1 MFKYDP
7 QGNLHGFYLVKTNAA
22 YKAIGHADFAPQTDA
37 LARAMALGL
46 WKGQALTEDHVKAIN
61 DLYSKGQPQPSY
73 LYWELVSAAAEAEV
87 PAVPDFFRVLVLTN
101 RRGAVTLLEGLR
113 ALLRRLSDPNQ
124 GDEAENRFI
133 ARSLGALEAVLDS
146 DDPLGFREL
155 SRLAGAGTAPA
166 PGAEAQP
173 EQAPPPEEET
183 PPENVEDLLAELDSL
198 VGLDKIKTDVRSLIN
213 LIKVRKL
220 RQAADLPV
228 PELSLHMV
236 FTGNPGT
243 GKTTV
248 ARLLSRLYKAI
259 GVLKKGTLLEVDRAG
274 LVAGYVGQTALKTL
288 EAVKKA
294 QGGILFVDE
303 AYSLVP
309 ENAGNDFGQE
319 AISTILKAME
329 DMREELVVIVA
340 GYPEPMERFISSNP
354 GLESRFGKY
363 FHFEDYTGDEL
374 MRIFQL
380 LCKKNK
386 YVLEPE
392 AEEFCRD
399 MFNALYDDRDEN
411 FGNARDVRNIFERSV
426 TNQANRLADMEAPS
440 VEDLMAFT
448 KADIVGAPPEEP
460 EKPADEPEQPGEEPK

>member
-1 MFKYDP
+1 MFKYEP
-7 QGNLHGFYLVKTNAA
+7 EANLHGFYLVKTNAV
-22 YKAIGHADFAPQTDA
+22 YKAIGHADFAPQTDS
-37 LARAMALGL
+37 LARSLVLGL
-46 WKGQALTEDHVKAIN
+46 WKGQTLSEDHVKAIN
-61 DLYSKGQPQPSY
+61 DLYSKGQPRPSY
-73 LYWELVSAAAEAEV
+73 LYWELVSASGEAEL
-87 PAVPDFFRVLVLTN
+87 PPVPDFFRVLVLTN
-101 RRGAVTLLEGLR
+101 PRAARLLVEGLR
-113 ALLRRLSDPNQ
+113 SLLGRLSDPNRSNEQ
-124 GDEAENRFI
+124 ENRFLASAI
-133 ARSLGALEAVLDS
+133 GTLEAVLES

-155 SRLAGAGTAPA
+155 SRGPA
-166 PGAEAQP
+166 PGGSSSAEESAASASP
-173 EQAPPPEEET
+173 TGEKEKEEELPPPEKL
-183 PPENVEDLLAELDSL
+183 EDLLAELDSL
-198 VGLDKIKTDVRSLIN
+198 VGLEKIKTDVRSLIN

-220 RQAADLPV
+220 RVEAELPV

-248 ARLLSRLYKAI
+248 ARLLSRLYRSI
-259 GVLKKGTLLEVDRAG
+259 GVLKKGTLLEVDRSG

-294 QGGILFVDE
+294 RGGILFVDE

-309 ENAGNDFGQE
+309 DGAGNDFGQE

-363 FHFEDYTGDEL
+363 FHFEDYTGEEL
-374 MRIFQL
+374 MRIFES
-380 LCKKNK
+380 LCRKNQ
-386 YVLEPE
+386 YLLEPE

-399 MFNALYDDRDEN
+399 MFNALYQDRDEN

-426 TNQANRLADMEAPS
+426 SNQANRLAAMEAPTKD
-440 VEDLMAFT
+440 DLMTF
-448 KADIVGAPPEEP
+448 KKEDIVGEKPETEEKDPEE
-460 EKPADEPEQPGEEPK
+460 

>member
-1 MFKYDP
+1 MFKYEP
-7 QGNLHGFYLVKTNAA
+7 EANLHGFYLVKTNAV
-22 YKAIGHADFAPQTDA
+22 YKTIGHADFAPQTDT
-37 LARAMALGL
+37 LARSLVLGL
-46 WKGQALTEDHVKAIN
+46 WKGQTLTEDHVKAVN
-61 DLYSKGQPQPSY
+61 DLYSKGQPRPSY
-73 LYWELVSAAAEAEV
+73 LYWELVSAVGEADL
-87 PAVPDFFRVLVLTN
+87 PPVPDFFRVLVLTN
-101 RRGAVTLLEGLR
+101 PKAARLLLEGLR
-113 ALLRRLSDPNQ
+113 ALLVRLSDPNR
-124 GDEAENRFI
+124 GNEEENRFL
-133 ARSLGALEAVLDS
+133 AAAMGNLENVLES

-155 SRLAGAGTAPA
+155 ARGGDGGAGGRGTAPTPQSGEAA
-166 PGAEAQP
+166 PAQEP
-173 EQAPPPEEET
+173 EAPPEKL
-183 PPENVEDLLAELDSL
+183 EDLLEELDSL
-198 VGLDKIKTDVRSLIN
+198 VGLEKIKTDVRSLIN

-220 RQAADLPV
+220 REEAELPV

-248 ARLLSRLYKAI
+248 ARLLSRLYRSI
-259 GVLKKGTLLEVDRAG
+259 GVLKKGTLLEVDRSG

-294 QGGILFVDE
+294 RGGILFVDE

-309 ENAGNDFGQE
+309 DGAGNDFGQE

-363 FHFEDYTGDEL
+363 FQFEDYTGEEL
-374 MRIFQL
+374 MRIFES
-380 LCKKNK
+380 LCRKNK

-392 AEEFCRD
+392 AETFCRD
-399 MFNALYDDRDEN
+399 MFIALYRDRDEN

-426 TNQANRLADMEAPS
+426 SNQANRLAAMEAPTKD
-440 VEDLMAFT
+440 DLMTF
-448 KADIVGAPPEEP
+448 KKEDIVG
-460 EKPADEPEQPGEEPK
+460 EKPKE

>member
-1 MFKYDP
+1 MFKYEP
-7 QGNLHGFYLVKTNAA
+7 EANLHGFYLVKTNAA

-37 LARAMALGL
+37 LARSLVLGL
-46 WKGQALTEDHVKAIN
+46 WRGQSLTEDHVKAIN
-61 DLYSKGQPQPSY
+61 DLYSKGQPKPSY
-73 LYWELVSAAAEAEV
+73 LYWELVSAAGEAEL

-101 RRGAVTLLEGLR
+101 PKAAGLLVDGLR
-113 ALLRRLSDPNQ
+113 SLLQRLSDPNR
-124 GDEAENRFI
+124 GIESENRFLADGI
-133 ARSLGALEAVLDS
+133 GALEAVLHS

-155 SRLAGAGTAPA
+155 ARNDRPAGSGAAAAPTAQAGEA
-166 PGAEAQP
+166 AEP
-173 EQAPPPEEET
+173 PVEEEPPEKL
-183 PPENVEDLLAELDSL
+183 EDLLAELDSL
-198 VGLDKIKTDVRSLIN
+198 VGLEKIKSDVRSLIN

-220 RQAADLPV
+220 RQEAELPV

-248 ARLLSRLYKAI
+248 ARLLSRLYRSI
-259 GVLKKGTLLEVDRAG
+259 GVLKKGTLLEVDRSG
-274 LVAGYVGQTALKTL
+274 LVAGYVGQTALKTM

-294 QGGILFVDE
+294 RGGILFVDE

-309 ENAGNDFGQE
+309 EGAGNDFGQE

-363 FHFEDYTGDEL
+363 FQFEDYTGEEL
-374 MRIFQL
+374 MRIFESM
-380 LCKKNK
+380 CKKNQ
-386 YVLEPE
+386 YLLEE
-392 AEEFCRD
+392 AAETFCRD
-399 MFNALYDDRDEN
+399 MFTALYRDRDEN

-426 TNQANRLADMEAPS
+426 ANQANRLAALEAPTR
-440 VEDLMAFT
+440 EDLMTFT
-448 KADIVGAPPEEP
+448 KADIVGEPPEAP
-460 EKPADEPEQPGEEPK
+460 DAGDTGE

>member
-1 MFKYDP
+1 MFKYEP
-7 QGNLHGFYLVKTNAA
+7 EANLHGFYLVKTNAV
-22 YKAIGHADFAPQTDA
+22 YKTIGHADFAAQTDQ
-37 LARAMALGL
+37 LARSLVLGL
-46 WKGQALTEDHVKAIN
+46 WKGQSLTEDHVKAMN
-61 DLYSKGQPQPSY
+61 DLYSKGQPKPSY
-73 LYWELVSAAAEAEV
+73 LYWELVSAAGEAEQ
-87 PAVPDFFRVLVLTN
+87 PPVPDFFRVLVLTN
-101 RRGAVTLLEGLR
+101 PKAARLLTEGLR
-113 ALLRRLSDPNQ
+113 ALLVRLSDPNRGNEQ
-124 GDEAENRFI
+124 ENRFL
-133 ARSLGALEAVLDS
+133 ASAMGALEAVLES

-155 SRLAGAGTAPA
+155 SRGPVPGSTAGQSAGAAARQG
-166 PGAEAQP
+166 EK
-173 EQAPPPEEET
+173 EKEEELPPPEKL
-183 PPENVEDLLAELDSL
+183 EDLLEELDSL
-198 VGLDKIKTDVRSLIN
+198 VGLEKIKTDVRSLIN

-220 RQAADLPV
+220 RTEAELPV

-248 ARLLSRLYKAI
+248 ARLLSRLYRSI
-259 GVLKKGTLLEVDRAG
+259 GVLKKGTLLEVDRSG

-309 ENAGNDFGQE
+309 EGAGNDFGQE

-363 FHFEDYTGDEL
+363 FHFEDYTGEEL
-374 MRIFQL
+374 MRIFES
-380 LCKKNK
+380 LCRKNK
-386 YVLEPE
+386 YELEPE
-392 AEEFCRD
+392 AETFCRD
-399 MFNALYDDRDEN
+399 MFNALYQDRDEN

-426 TNQANRLADMEAPS
+426 ANQANRLAAMEAPTK
-440 VEDLMAFT
+440 EDLMTFL
-448 KADIVGAPPEEP
+448 KEDIVG
-460 EKPADEPEQPGEEPK
+460 EKPAEKAEEKPKEPDSED